1 MGKSLPTPLEK
12 NSSRSIEKEFFFK
25 KEVRILGVDDS
36 PFKKSVDT
44 DALIVGVVFRGAN
57 FLDGVLSTRIA
68 VDGDD
73 FTEKLSNMVL
83 GTRHREQLQIVML
96 NGITF
101 AGFNVADLPR
111 IHELTGLPVISVVR
125 KMPDFGGIKKTVF
138 SSSFTLKAA
147 GEKKWRAIGRAG
159 PLHPCGKVFFQCAG
173 IRPEDASAL
182 VAATSIHSGIP
193 EPIRVAHL
201 IAGGV
206 ASGESRGGA

>member
-1 MGKSLPTPLEK
+1 MPTPLARK
-12 NSSRSIEKEFFFK
+12 SKEGVFFK
-25 KEVRILGVDDS
+25 KEARILGVDDS

-44 DALIVGVVFRGAN
+44 DALIIGVVFRGAN

-73 FTEKLSNMVL
+73 FTEKLSKMVL
-83 GTRHREQLQIVML
+83 GTRHREQLQAVML

-101 AGFNVADLPR
+101 AGFNVADLPK
-111 IHELTGLPVISVVR
+111 IHELTGMPVISVVR
-125 KMPDFGGIKKTVF
+125 KMPDFRKIRNAVF
-138 SSSFTLKAA
+138 SRFEYAEEKWKAI
-147 GEKKWRAIGRAG
+147 ELAG
-159 PLHPCGKVFFQCAG
+159 PLHPCGKAFFQCAG
-173 IRPEDASAL
+173 IKPEDASAL
-182 VAATSIHSGIP
+182 IKATSIHSGIP

>member
-1 MGKSLPTPLEK
+1 MGKSLPTPLARKSK
-12 NSSRSIEKEFFFK
+12 NGGFFK

-36 PFKKSVDT
+36 PFRKSVDT
-44 DALIVGVVFRGAN
+44 DALIIGVVFRGAN

-73 FTEKLSNMVL
+73 FTEKLSKMVL

-101 AGFNVADLPR
+101 AGFNVADLPK
-111 IHELTGLPVISVVR
+111 IHELTGMPVISVVR
-125 KMPDFGGIKKTVF
+125 KMPDFVGIKKAVF
-138 SSSFTLKAA
+138 SSFALKA
-147 GEKKWRAIGRAG
+147 GENKWKAIERAG

-173 IRPEDASAL
+173 IRPKDASAL
-182 VAATSIHSGIP
+182 IAATSIHSGIP
-193 EPIRVAHL
+193 EPIRAAHL

>member
-1 MGKSLPTPLEK
+1 MGKSLPTPLERNS
-12 NSSRSIEKEFFFK
+12 NSSVEKAFFFK

-73 FTEKLSNMVL
+73 FTEKLSKMVL

-111 IHELTGLPVISVVR
+111 IHELTGMPVISVVR
-125 KMPDFGGIKKTVF
+125 KMPDLPKIKKAVF
-138 SSSFTLKAA
+138 SSFALKA
-147 GEKKWRAIGRAG
+147 GEKKWKAVERAG
-159 PLHPCGKVFFQCAG
+159 PLHPCGKKVFFQCAG
-173 IRPEDASAL
+173 IRPKDASAL